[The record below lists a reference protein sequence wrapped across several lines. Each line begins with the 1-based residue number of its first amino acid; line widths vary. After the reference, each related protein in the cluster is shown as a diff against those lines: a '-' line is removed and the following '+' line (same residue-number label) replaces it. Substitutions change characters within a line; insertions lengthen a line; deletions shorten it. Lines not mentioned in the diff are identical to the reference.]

1 MRVSAGVDP
10 SIGDRIVLYETVP
23 IAADAKAARERTERD
38 VRREAD
44 KLLTRLQVDA
54 DSLKAARTKPTLG
67 ALLDRWLRRRNGN
80 LQIPINVLYLNF
92 GLLRGRLTSG
102 HLCRGGAAWLGSADY
117 HLLG

>member
-1 MRVSAGVDP
+1 VRVSAGVDP
-10 SIGDRIVLYETVP
+10 SIGDRIVLSETVP

-67 ALLDRWLRRRNGN
+67 ALLDRWLPQAERELANP
-80 LQIPINVLYLNF
+80 QKC
-92 GLLRGRLTSG
+92 T
-102 HLCRGGAAWLGSADY
+102 
-117 HLLG
+117 